1 MTSDGFGCFI
11 IIDFFPLP
19 SFFPLFF
26 YPQQLNVVSPLL
38 LLYHPQLV
46 LKGEVSLDY
55 MSKVTT
61 IVIIVVHTL

>member
-1 MTSDGFGCFI
+1 MTSDGFAVLLSLI
-11 IIDFFPLP
+11 FFHFPP
-19 SFFPLFF
+19 SFLSSF